1 LLIKEVRNSQEV
13 MKKPNKFRQNRSARK
28 RTVLFRIGML
38 ALVLFAMGMITAI
51 AKYGSR
57 NSESIIPKNQRP
69 VANEPAKVVTV
80 EMNGKKL
87 SVNAQTLQQGPLTQE
102 QAQQIADALKDN
114 QSTDG
119 LVQVQNPDGSVS
131 VDLQGRFQNVMMAK
145 KNDDGSVSQA
155 CVDNSKAASAFLSA
169 NPAPAEE
176 SGPAQPRKAVI
187 KE

>member
-1 LLIKEVRNSQEV
+1 
-13 MKKPNKFRQNRSARK
+13 MKKSIKTTQNRSAQK
-28 RTVLFRIGML
+28 RTVFFRISML
-38 ALVLFAMGMITAI
+38 ALVLFAVGMITAI
-51 AKYGSR
+51 AKYESR
-57 NSESIIPKNQRP
+57 HSEPATPKKQSI
-69 VANEPAKVVTV
+69 VANEPGSKLVTI

-87 SVNAQTLQQGPLTQE
+87 SVNAQTLQQGPLTQD

-131 VDLQGRFQNVMMAK
+131 VDLQGRFQNVVMAR

-169 NPAPAEE
+169 NPAPAEAR
-176 SGPAQPRKAVI
+176 PQKAVI

>member
-1 LLIKEVRNSQEV
+1 
-13 MKKPNKFRQNRSARK
+13 MKKSNKTPQHRSAKK

-38 ALVLFAMGMITAI
+38 ALVLFAVGMITAI
-51 AKYGSR
+51 AKYESR
-57 NSESIIPKNQRP
+57 HSEPAAAKKRST
-69 VANEPAKVVTV
+69 VANEQGNKLVTV

-87 SVNAQTLQQGPLTQE
+87 SVNAQTLQQGPLTQD

-114 QSTDG
+114 KSTDG

-131 VDLQGRFQNVMMAK
+131 VDLQGRFQNVMLAR

-155 CVDNSKAASAFLSA
+155 CVDNSSAASAFLSA
-169 NPAPAEE
+169 SPKPAEE
-176 SGPAQPRKAVI
+176 SGLGRPKKAVI